1 MGYENGYTEKILDT
15 LKKHDAKAAFFVTGH
30 YLDSNP
36 DIIKRMADEGHLV
49 CNHTDKHAD
58 LTKISD
64 KEEFAKQVD
73 GLAQRYREITGE
85 DMPKYLRPPEGKYSE
100 RELQM
105 SEELGYTNV
114 FWSFAYKDWLVDD
127 QPSPEEAKKKI
138 ISRTHN
144 GMVAL
149 FHATSKTNCDILD
162 DVLTQ
167 WENMGY
173 TVCPISELK

>member
-1 MGYENGYTEKILDT
+1 
-15 LKKHDAKAAFFVTGH
+15 
-30 YLDSNP
+30 
-36 DIIKRMADEGHLV
+36 
-49 CNHTDKHAD
+49 
-58 LTKISD
+58 
-64 KEEFAKQVD
+64 
-73 GLAQRYREITGE
+73 
-85 DMPKYLRPPEGKYSE
+85 
-100 RELQM
+100 M

-127 QPSPEEAKKKI
+127 MPSPEEAKKKI
-138 ISRTHN
+138 MSRTHN